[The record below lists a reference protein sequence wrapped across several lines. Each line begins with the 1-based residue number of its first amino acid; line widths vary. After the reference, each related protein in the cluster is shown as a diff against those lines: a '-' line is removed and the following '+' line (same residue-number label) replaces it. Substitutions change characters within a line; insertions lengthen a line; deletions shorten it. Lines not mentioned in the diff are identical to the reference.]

1 MKGLASYISNS
12 FNEYRSTI
20 NIKKRDMLTS
30 SRAADDLVSTDDSTV
45 DTEITNNSDAE
56 DKAN

>member
-30 SRAADDLVSTDDSTV
+30 SRAAEDLVSTDDSTV

>member
-12 FNEYRSTI
+12 FNEYSSTI

-30 SRAADDLVSTDDSTV
+30 SRAADDLVSTDNSTV
-45 DTEITNNSDAE
+45 DTEITNNSDAQ